1 MHNPIDKM
9 STYAAKLA
17 LNLSKSGYSP
27 PNKHQFEASLVSR
40 QTVNAIQKI
49 G

>member
-1 MHNPIDKM
+1 DEM

-17 LNLSKSGYSP
+17 LNLSKDGYSP
-27 PNKHQFEASLVSR
+27 PNLHQFEASLVCR
-40 QTVNAIQKI
+40 QTVKAIKKI